1 MLSCTRLELAKGA
14 SNVNCLLHAISHP
27 LMHEENSR
35 RIDVLKFEN
44 ATKKLFTYNAQIDEW
59 NELPIPEDLPCELP
73 LNIVGCRLI
82 IVEYVFIFLNNK

>member
-1 MLSCTRLELAKGA
+1 MK
-14 SNVNCLLHAISHP
+14 
-27 LMHEENSR
+27 
-35 RIDVLKFEN
+35 KFEN

-59 NELPIPEDLPCELP
+59 NEVPIPEDLPCELP